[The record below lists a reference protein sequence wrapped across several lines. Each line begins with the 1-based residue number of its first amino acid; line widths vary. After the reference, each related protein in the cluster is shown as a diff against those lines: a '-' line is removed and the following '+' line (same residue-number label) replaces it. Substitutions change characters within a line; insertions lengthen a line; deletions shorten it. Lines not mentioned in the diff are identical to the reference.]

1 MTQRID
7 DDDTPS
13 APLLGAAS
21 AALAALASAPGP
33 EALAASGLAP
43 SLLRAFHAYA
53 APLAIVRDDGSVVL
67 ANASWPQRGGGVDR
81 ASLLA
86 TLWRDSGLGPLQL
99 DGAGDAVP
107 AQVLRLGELILV
119 SLLAAEAGDGLPAP
133 WQARVAELERRVAT
147 DHLTGVWNRA
157 HFERLVEGEISGA
170 RRRRQPL
177 SIVLLDIDGFKS
189 VNDGHGHAAGDAVLR
204 EFAEVVGRHVR
215 AADLLFR
222 WGGEE
227 FVVLAAGTGYR
238 AAARVAEKLRRAVA
252 RHRFPFVD
260 RLTASAGV
268 AEFVGDET
276 PQAWFDRADA
286 ALYRAKAAGRDRVE
300 VERRGNSDRWAA
312 ERGAAPRL
320 DWQEA
325 FECGQPQIDRE
336 HRALFD
342 TANALIDAALR
353 DEGPEPVCA
362 ALASLLGE
370 AEQHFAHEEALL
382 DAARYPDLQAHR
394 QAHAELL
401 QRSRA
406 LLAQARTGRAAFGE
420 VVEFAARDL
429 VLRHLLAADLAYFP
443 IFAGPADP
451 PGRAEPVPPRPG
463 DA

>member
-1 MTQRID
+1 MNQRID
-7 DDDTPS
+7 DDPAT
-13 APLLGAAS
+13 ARLLEATA
-21 AALAALASAPGP
+21 AALAALASASGP

-43 SLLRAFHAYA
+43 GLLRAFHAYA

-67 ANASWPQRGGGVDR
+67 ANAAWPQHGGGVDR

-86 TLWRDSGLGPLQL
+86 TVWRESGLGPLQL

-107 AQVLRLGELILV
+107 AQVLRLGELMLV
-119 SLLAAEAGDGLPAP
+119 SLLATEAGAALPAP

-147 DHLTGVWNRA
+147 DHLTGIWNRA
-157 HFERLVEGEISGA
+157 HFERLVDGEISGA

-204 EFAEVVGRHVR
+204 EFAEIVGRHVR

-268 AEFVGDET
+268 AEFDGDET
-276 PQAWFDRADA
+276 SQAWFDRADA
-286 ALYRAKAAGRDRVE
+286 VLYRAKAAGRNRVE
-300 VERRGNSDRWAA
+300 VDRRGNSDRWAA
-312 ERGAAPRL
+312 ERGAAPHL
-320 DWQEA
+320 QWQESY
-325 FECGQPQIDRE
+325 ECGQPLIDDE
-336 HRALFD
+336 HRVLFN

-353 DEGPEPVCA
+353 NEGPEPVCA
-362 ALASLLGE
+362 ALMALIGE

-382 DAARYPDLQAHR
+382 DAARYPDLQPHR
-394 QAHAELL
+394 QAHAALL
-401 QRSRA
+401 QRAQA
-406 LLAQARTGRAAFGE
+406 LLAQARAGQAAFGE

-451 PGRAEPVPPRPG
+451 AGRAEPVPPRPG